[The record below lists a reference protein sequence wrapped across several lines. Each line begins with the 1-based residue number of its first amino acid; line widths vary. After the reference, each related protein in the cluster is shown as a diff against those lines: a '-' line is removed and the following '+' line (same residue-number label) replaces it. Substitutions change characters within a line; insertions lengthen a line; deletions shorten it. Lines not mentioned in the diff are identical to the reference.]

1 MRSTV
6 NSHLMA
12 CTISTRIVT
21 NKSESGE
28 QTNDVVDNVCEVG
41 EQTNDVVDNVGEVD
55 EFEQSNW

>member
-1 MRSTV
+1 
-6 NSHLMA
+6 MA